1 MKKVILASTSPR
13 RKELFEKTGILFE
26 VVGSSYEEDMTLDM
40 SPKDLAIYLSR
51 GKAEDVANKYP
62 DAVVIGADTFTV
74 LGNEVFGKPYTKEK
88 AKERLMMLSGKQHSI
103 ITGFTIIE
111 KSENKIVSKA
121 METKVFF
128 KDLTEKE
135 IDDYVE
141 TGEPMDK
148 AGAYAIQG
156 LGGKLIEKTEGSYD
170 NIIGLPVDEVVQILK
185 GEFGVTI

>member
-13 RKELFEKTGILFE
+13 RKELFEKTGIPFE
-26 VVGSSYEEDMTLDM
+26 IVASSYEEDMTLNM
-40 SPKDLAIYLSR
+40 SPKDLAMYLSR

-62 DAVVIGADTFTV
+62 NAVVIGADTFTA
-74 LGNEVFGKPYTKEK
+74 LGNEVFGKPHTKEK
-88 AKERLMMLSGKQHSI
+88 AKERLLMLSGKQHSI

-111 KSENKIVSKA
+111 KSANKIISKA
-121 METKVFF
+121 IETKVFF
-128 KDLTEKE
+128 RDLTEQE
-135 IDDYVE
+135 IDDYIE
-141 TGEPMDK
+141 TGEPLDK

-185 GEFGVTI
+185 DEFGVE